1 MKTVRDH
8 LIFLSLL
15 CCLFSFIYP
24 LSPLF
29 SFSACILIWYFRT
42 EDRSWTVVF
51 LILLLF
57 SVPRMTSG
65 SFQASG
71 ARIIQV
77 KNNYSIVRKGLHRA
91 LIYTD
96 GPAPFDAEIR
106 LHAEGE
112 TIQKT
117 SGFYRYPF
125 SGKLQAEGITKAYG
139 RQNWVIEREH
149 FSLRR
154 IVQKRIDTIT
164 DSGQRA
170 LLYRFLLGITVSDA
184 PEDTL
189 LFAEGFSVTC
199 LLSFF
204 SYILKYLCR
213 KERRNRILLAANIFL
228 ALFLHFPMILTYSL
242 ISRICGQTSIGKAGK
257 TAVPVILTL
266 FLFPSAVM
274 TPSFLIILIYR
285 LRIYSFHNSDENAFF
300 LQMHI
305 QSIFMHYADPVFT
318 LLFPFLRILA
328 GAACF
333 TAWIDLFFPH
343 LHITAWIS
351 VLNRMMEILSVFRIR
366 GSCLGSGTLFYL
378 LILGSIRKYQHKRI
392 LAIMFFLLFLR
403 CGLFHPFPSV
413 TFINVGQGD
422 AVCINS
428 GLRRNTVLIDTGKPS
443 QKNNLQ
449 SFLDAISIN
458 RLSLFV
464 ITHSDSDH
472 SGNAEFVREHY
483 RPEREITEHEPTI
496 RLKTLTFYD
505 LNEIRNS
512 DENQSSIVLLTRI
525 NHLNYLFMA
534 DADEETERG
543 IIRKYDGL
551 ECDVLKLSHHG
562 SKTGSCVRLL
572 DSVKPEIGIIS
583 SGSYSIYHHPSPEV
597 IQRLLK
603 RHIPY
608 FDTKEKGDITIL
620 SIWKWNL
627 LITSRGSISILKPS
641 V

>member
-15 CCLFSFIYP
+15 CCLFSFTYS
-24 LSPLF
+24 LSPFF

-42 EDRSWTVVF
+42 EDSSWAIVF
-51 LILLLF
+51 LIFLLL

-65 SFQASG
+65 TFHAST

-77 KNNYSIVRKGLHRA
+77 KNNYAVIRKGFHKA

-96 GPAPFDAEIR
+96 GPAPFDTDIH
-106 LHAEGE
+106 LSAEGE
-112 TIQKT
+112 TILAAH
-117 SGFYRYPF
+117 GFYRYSF
-125 SGKLQAEGITKAYG
+125 AEKMRAEGITTAYG
-139 RQNWVIEREH
+139 RESWNIEKEH
-149 FSLRR
+149 FSFRR
-154 IVQKRIDTIT
+154 LVQKRIESIADTR
-164 DSGQRA
+164 QRA
-170 LLYRFLLGITVSDA
+170 LLYRLLLGITVSDA

-204 SYILKYLCR
+204 GYILKYLCR
-213 KERRNRILLAANIFL
+213 KDRRNRILIGLNILL
-228 ALFLHFPMILTYSL
+228 ALFLHFPMILTFSL
-242 ISRICGQTSIGKAGK
+242 ISRICTQASLSKTEK

-285 LRIYSFHNSDENAFF
+285 LSRYSYENRSENAFF
-300 LQMHI
+300 LQMHV

-318 LLFPFLRILA
+318 VMFPFLRILA

-333 TAWIDLFFPH
+333 TAWIDLFFPFLH
-343 LHITAWIS
+343 LTAWTG
-351 VLNRMMEILSVFRIR
+351 VLNRMMAMLSVFRVR
-366 GSCLGSGTLFYL
+366 GSCLGSGTFFYL
-378 LILGSIRKYQHKRI
+378 LMLLSVRKYRHKTTIRI
-392 LAIMFFLLFLR
+392 ILFLVFLR

-422 AVCINS
+422 AVFISS
-428 GLRRNTVLIDTGKPS
+428 GLHRDTVLIDTGKPS
-443 QKNNLQ
+443 QEKNLQ
-449 SFLDAISIN
+449 SFLDAVSVN

-464 ITHSDSDH
+464 ITHPDSDH

-483 RPEREITEHEPTI
+483 HPEKEITEHEKVI
-496 RLKTLTFYD
+496 RLRSLTFYD
-505 LNEIRNS
+505 LNEIKNS
-512 DENQSSIVLLTRI
+512 DENQSSIVLLTRM
-525 NHLNYLFMA
+525 NQLNYLFMA
-534 DADEETERG
+534 DADEQSERAV
-543 IIRKYDGL
+543 IRNYDAL
-551 ECDVLKLSHHG
+551 ECDILKLSHHG
-562 SKTGSCVRLL
+562 SKTGSCERFL
-572 DSVKPEIGIIS
+572 DTVKPEIGIIS

-608 FDTKEKGDITIL
+608 FDTKEEGDIVIL
-620 SIWKWNL
+620 SIWKWNF
-627 LITSRGSISILKPS
+627 LITSKGTISILKPS
-641 V
+641 